1 MPGSAVSVRYR
12 TCLTVC
18 KDAKRGALYHKRTP
32 LYDFSVHCGVIF
44 YAPMMIGT
52 SAAEVMHISMP
63 VQNE

>member
-18 KDAKRGALYHKRTP
+18 KDAKRGPSITRELP
-32 LYDFSVHCGVIF
+32 FMISSVHCGVIF

>member
-1 MPGSAVSVRYR
+1 MRKGEPSITRELPFIIS
-12 TCLTVC
+12 
-18 KDAKRGALYHKRTP
+18 
-32 LYDFSVHCGVIF
+32 SVHCGVIF

>member
-1 MPGSAVSVRYR
+1 MNISGPAAVAKPEMLFYAPGD
-12 TCLTVC
+12 LTVTT
-18 KDAKRGALYHKRTP
+18 RELP
-32 LYDFSVHCGVIF
+32 FMISSVHCGVIF